1 MSQLQLRLE
10 IAKCLTLADERLLN
24 SVFAML
30 KSYLEH
36 ENPIIGHTT
45 DGKPLTKTE
54 LVQLLE
60 KSHRQAN
67 NGNSIS
73 AEMLLAEVEKW

>member
-10 IAKCLTLADERLLN
+10 IARCLTLADERLLN

-36 ENPIIGHTT
+36 DNPTIGHTT
-45 DGKPLTKTE
+45 DGKPLSKTD
-54 LVQLLE
+54 LVELLE

-67 NGNSIS
+67 NGKSMS
-73 AEMLLAEVEKW
+73 ADLLLAEIEKW

>member
-36 ENPIIGHTT
+36 ENPTIGLTT
-45 DGKPLTKTE
+45 DGKPLTKSE

-60 KSHRQAN
+60 RSHLQAN
-67 NGNSIS
+67 NARSIS
-73 AEMLLAEVEKW
+73 ADMLLAEIEKW